1 MSLTKVGGDLLKQ
14 PLTIGTGVTISSDGI
29 NASGIITATSFVGDI
44 SQATGA
50 AAGLG
55 TALSQDQS
63 NPLNKIY
70 YTDTVLSIGSTQ
82 TVNPPDSSNI
92 AYTQYAEIAVD
103 EGFDLIVED
112 GDDLIPD
119 ILGLSTETAGLL
131 SGAGGRIRADQ
142 FTNKAGTGAPSFPNG
157 VNVTGVV
164 TATSFSGNIT
174 GDVTGNLTGNVTGD
188 LTGNVTS
195 SGISSFSGELNVG
208 AGKSIR
214 LYGATSGYSQIIAA
228 AGSASTTFTLP
239 ANGGSASQYL
249 QTDGAGVLSW
259 QSILT
264 LGTAINVSGT
274 ETQIDFT
281 GIPSWVK
288 RVTVMFSA
296 VNLSAATS
304 LIIRLGDSGGI
315 ETTGYDSSCSSLGSG
330 TSSNTSVVGLLLA
343 SYGTAAATFSG
354 SITIS
359 NLSGNQWVSSGVL
372 GRDDAA
378 ATHTSGG
385 RKELSGTL
393 DRIRITTING
403 THTFDTG
410 SINIMYEG

>member
-1 MSLTKVGGDLLKQ
+1 MSQTKVELIAGRES
-14 PLTIGTGVTISSDGI
+14 PLT
-29 NASGIITATSFVGDI
+29 
-44 SQATGA
+44 
-50 AAGLG
+50 
-55 TALSQDQS
+55 
-63 NPLNKIY
+63 
-70 YTDTVLSIGSTQ
+70 
-82 TVNPPDSSNI
+82 
-92 AYTQYAEIAVD
+92 
-103 EGFDLIVED
+103 
-112 GDDLIPD
+112 
-119 ILGLSTETAGLL
+119 
-131 SGAGGRIRADQ
+131 
-142 FTNKAGTGAPSFPNG
+142 FP
-157 VNVTGVV
+157 
-164 TATSFSGNIT
+164 SGN
-174 GDVTGNLTGNVTGD
+174 
-188 LTGNVTS
+188 
-195 SGISSFSGELNVG
+195 
-208 AGKSIR
+208 
-214 LYGATSGYSQIIAA
+214 
-228 AGSASTTFTLP
+228 GS
-239 ANGGSASQYL
+239 NGQYL
-249 QTDGAGVLSW
+249 QGDGSGGLSW

-264 LGTAINVSGT
+264 LGTATNVSGT
-274 ETQIDFT
+274 ETEIDFT

-296 VNLSAATS
+296 INLSAATS
-304 LIIRLGDSGGI
+304 IIIRLGDSGGI
-315 ETTGYDSSCSSLGSG
+315 ETANYDSSCSSLGSA